1 LTSIQR
7 SRAVAVFLAS
17 CLLGACNRAP
27 PESPERGVENTRVAQ
42 SYAGELKKFDSA
54 IAHGLE
60 LSARQPDN
68 SLIPLEVAGLYVER
82 ARLTGRYDD
91 FAKAEELLSGLNR
104 DGQSASLCLATAR
117 LNFTLHRLSSA
128 SRVLESCP
136 PTLDRSEVAAL
147 QADIHLYQG
156 QYRRAEVIYRALVN
170 DAGLAPHYVRLAH
183 LRRWLGAPGEAAA
196 LLEAAEKRYH
206 GGSPVMTAWL
216 KLQRGQVALDRG
228 RLDEALAL
236 FRLASDEMPGWWL
249 VDEHIA
255 EVLLLTGDASGAKTL
270 YENIVVRTDAPEFLD
285 ALAGIEMQAGNAAH
299 AQQLIARAASGYK
312 QRMAAFPEAAAGHMV
327 DHALKYSADARMV
340 LQVAQRNFDARP
352 YGESAIA
359 LAQAN
364 LLAGRPD
371 VSARLIN
378 AQLAKGW
385 DTAQAYWMLSRT
397 LARLGR
403 GKEAEA
409 AQSEALRRNAHAATM
424 YGFREILPQ
433 P

>member
-1 LTSIQR
+1 
-7 SRAVAVFLAS
+7 
-17 CLLGACNRAP
+17 
-27 PESPERGVENTRVAQ
+27 
-42 SYAGELKKFDSA
+42 
-54 IAHGLE
+54 
-60 LSARQPDN
+60 
-68 SLIPLEVAGLYVER
+68 
-82 ARLTGRYDD
+82 
-91 FAKAEELLSGLNR
+91 
-104 DGQSASLCLATAR
+104 
-117 LNFTLHRLSSA
+117 
-128 SRVLESCP
+128 
-136 PTLDRSEVAAL
+136 
-147 QADIHLYQG
+147 
-156 QYRRAEVIYRALVN
+156 
-170 DAGLAPHYVRLAH
+170 
-183 LRRWLGAPGEAAA
+183 
-196 LLEAAEKRYH
+196 
-206 GGSPVMTAWL
+206 MTAWL